1 MLLLIINIQV
11 KAEYN
16 LMNNRDRPTFIEQGY
31 RNVLNSSFLYV
42 DNEKSNYLS
51 KNTANIPYKIFLIS
65 LQPTL
70 NNNNK
75 IKGESYY
82 FTNYEFFVSIKKIGI
97 NFHLLFRMS
106 VQLVAV
112 YFLMI
117 II

>member
-51 KNTANIPYKIFLIS
+51 KNTANIPYKNFLIS